1 VSAHDAQRAL
11 AMIQRAKAKG
21 RASDVLLT
29 RAGTPGGYDP
39 ETGTVEPGT
48 PDETYRSIGAKFGY
62 EQSDI
67 DGTLIKQGDQQL
79 YVPAKGFVRPESDER
94 ITVGDETYVIKTV
107 EVVAPGDVDILY
119 IIQIRGV

>member
-1 VSAHDAQRAL
+1 MSTRDAQRAL

-21 RASDVLLT
+21 RASDVSLT
-29 RAGTPGGYDP
+29 RPGLPGGYNP

-48 PDETYRSIGAKFGY
+48 GPTTYASIGVKVGY

-67 DGTLIKQGDQQL
+67 DGTLIKQGDQKL

-94 ITVGDETYVIKTV
+94 IMVGAETYAIKAV
-107 EVVAPGDVDILY
+107 EVVAPGDMDILY
-119 IIQIRGV
+119 LIQIRGV